1 VTSLAATYA
10 ALAAGDADFAAE
22 AVAIAELGAERNP
35 GVASFEG
42 LALNLRARLDADLGQ
57 LADAAKIL
65 QTSPRPALRA
75 LGDPDAFPAGDLGLQ
90 RSARALGLPHD
101 AAGLEAHAERWRPWR
116 RYAAHYLWAA
126 GA

>member
-1 VTSLAATYA
+1 MSVFFQIG
-10 ALAAGDADFAAE
+10 LAAGDADFTAE

-57 LADAAKIL
+57 LADAAKML

-75 LGDPDAFPAGDLGLQ
+75 LGAETYGHALLAAGDRKAALLQ
-90 RSARALGLPHD
+90 LAQAWDEHDHMAPPPARSAVPH
-101 AAGLEAHAERWRPWR
+101 L
-116 RYAAHYLWAA
+116 
-126 GA
+126 